1 MGQDNNVPLSAW
13 SSRPRFAPLHLL
25 FLSPNLGINL
35 FVSTVA
41 ENQLRKGTAGVRNA
55 GVSFEG
61 IHTHIPCDIQPAPFK
76 AQGKYAE

>member
-13 SSRPRFAPLHLL
+13 SSRQRFASLHLL

-35 FVSTVA
+35 FVSTA
-41 ENQLRKGTAGVRNA
+41 EENQLIKGTAGVRNA
-55 GVSFEG
+55 GISFEG
-61 IHTHIPCDIQPAPFK
+61 IHTDIPCDIQPAPCK